1 MTASSPQ
8 QEKALRRRR
17 ALIMALIVLTVL
29 GLLATGGF
37 FVKRLVDSKYFF
49 CKTSFKFI
57 PLSLACDGIEDCAG
71 GEDELSCVSN
81 LTVTVIF
88 PVRLMSN
95 RSLLQVYNSR
105 SDSWRLVCAEGWQPK
120 HTQQTCQQLG
130 YTSNPSSSLEP
141 VKSVSPPLNQAF
153 SGLMTSDP
161 NGAFLIQDLVTDRT
175 VCSSGMVVSLTC
187 SDCGERSSEDRI
199 VGGSDATIQEWPWQ
213 VSLQFNEQ
221 HTCGGSL
228 IAPRWVVTAAHCF
241 PRALYYWRSFSLCR
255 AEHVLSHWSVHPGL
269 TSLGFTGGVS
279 VDKVIINGQ
288 YNSYIS
294 DYDIAMMRLSSP
306 VQVSA
311 TSRPVCLP
319 AFNQELPSQAPLWVT
334 GWGYRKEK
342 VGREL
347 QGCFYTSGE
356 VSTVLQQA
364 TVPLIDRAQC
374 SQSSVYGSAITPRM
388 LCAGYLEGKVD
399 ACQGDSGGPLVYF
412 QNSWELV
419 GVVSWGVGCAR
430 QNRPGVYSNVQSFLN
445 WIYVVME
452 VSRALPLTPRFLGQP
467 GNQIPRL

>member
-1 MTASSPQ
+1 MKQKKAAQQPPVEVRQPLNPANSGEAKPRRVRAQMTASSPQ
-8 QEKALRRRR
+8 QEKARRRR
-17 ALIMALIVLTVL
+17 GIITALIVLTVL
-29 GLLATGGF
+29 GLLATGGY
-37 FVKRLVDSKYFF
+37 FVKRLVDSKYLF

-57 PLSLACDGIEDCAG
+57 PLSSACNGIEDCAG

-88 PVRLMSN
+88 PVRLVSN
-95 RSLLQVYNSR
+95 RSLLQVYDSR

-120 HTQQTCQQLG
+120 HTQQACQQLG

-141 VKSVSPPLNQAF
+141 VESVPLTVNQAF
-153 SGLMTSDP
+153 GGLMTSDP

-175 VCSSGMVVSLTC
+175 VCSSGMVISLTC

-241 PRALYYWRSFSLCR
+241 PRA
-255 AEHVLSHWSVHPGL
+255 EHVLSRWSVHPGL

-279 VDKVIINGQ
+279 VDKVIVNGQ

-334 GWGYRKEK
+334 GWGYRVEK
-342 VGREL
+342 
-347 QGCFYTSGE
+347 GE

-364 TVPLIDRAQC
+364 TVPLIDRARC

-412 QNSWELV
+412 QSSWELV

-445 WIYVVME
+445 WIHVVME
-452 VSRALPLTPRFLGQP
+452 K
-467 GNQIPRL
+467 NQ